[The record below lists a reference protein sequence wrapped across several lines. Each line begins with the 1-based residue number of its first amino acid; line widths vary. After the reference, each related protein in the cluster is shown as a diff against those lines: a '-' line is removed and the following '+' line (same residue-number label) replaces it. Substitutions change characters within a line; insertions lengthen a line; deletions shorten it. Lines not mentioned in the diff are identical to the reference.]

1 MNLIT
6 LIPLFVTQLYT
17 LQLITLQCKQVTQ
30 KRRRLPNKGSIV
42 NTNVIEIS
50 SSDDEKARQTSL
62 NEKQP
67 KKINHN
73 DTVV

>member
-30 KRRRLPNKGSIV
+30 KRRRLPNKG
-42 NTNVIEIS
+42 NVIEIS
-50 SSDDEKARQTSL
+50 SSDDEKASQTSL